1 MFIYIFL
8 CIFIYS
14 ILRLIMYRNT
24 IRGKKI
30 LFLTAHPDDEIM
42 FFYPTIKNLCECND
56 LHLLCLSNGN
66 YDKLG
71 NIREKELNKIC
82 KSIKFKNFELSS
94 FEDNIK
100 KFWDSKNIEE
110 IVTDYIKRNKIDIII
125 SFDKKGVS
133 YHPNHISC
141 YLGILR
147 IKNVEVFYLET
158 VNIFRKFIGLFD
170 TINLNENE
178 NDIIFTNLN
187 ILEVLY
193 YMTFHWSQMKL
204 FRFLF
209 IIFSRYSYIN
219 NLKPINLNIK
229 KKI

>member
-1 MFIYIFL
+1 MYIYIIL
-8 CIFIYS
+8 CIFVYS
-14 ILRLIMYRNT
+14 ILRLFLYRKI
-24 IRGKKI
+24 IRNKKI
-30 LFLTAHPDDEIM
+30 LLLTAHPDDEIM
-42 FFYPTIKNLCECND
+42 FFYPTIKNLCNNND
-56 LHLLCLSNGN
+56 FHLLCLSNGN

-71 NIREKELNKIC
+71 NIREEELKKIC
-82 KSIKFKNFELSS
+82 NLIKFKNFELCS

-100 KFWDSKNIEE
+100 KFWNSKNIEKTV
-110 IVTDYIKRNKIDIII
+110 INYIKKNKIDIII

-141 YLGILR
+141 YLGILK
-147 IKNVEVFYLET
+147 IKNVEIFCLET
-158 VNIFRKFIGLFD
+158 VNTFRKFIGLFD
-170 TINLNENE
+170 TININN
-178 NDIIFTNLN
+178 NDVIFTNLN

-193 YMTFHWSQMKL
+193 YMSFHWSQMKW

-219 NLKPINLNIK
+219 NLQPINLNKK